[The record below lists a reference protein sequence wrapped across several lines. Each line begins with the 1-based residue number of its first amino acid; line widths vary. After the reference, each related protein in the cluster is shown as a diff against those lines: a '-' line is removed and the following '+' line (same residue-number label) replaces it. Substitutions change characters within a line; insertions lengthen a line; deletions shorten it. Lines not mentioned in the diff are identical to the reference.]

1 VAKRSKDHSSRVRMA
16 FVAERIYGILTRAKA
31 IVFCKGEM
39 EMKG

>member
-1 VAKRSKDHSSRVRMA
+1 MA